1 VTTPP
6 PEEAAEEEA
15 TDTPDRSA
23 TFGPPSRRAVTAV
36 GVLLAIMVVMNSVG
50 DALTTSWADQHPA
63 WLIALNSRNRV
74 LALTTN
80 QLDAWS
86 YYSIASARLL
96 ASDPLFYLL
105 GLWYGD
111 SAITWMEK
119 RTQTW
124 GQMLRQLE
132 GWFSKAAYPLVF
144 LAPNNPICLFAGAAG
159 MPVRAFLAL
168 NVSGTIVRLYVI
180 RRAGEAFEAPLDD
193 VLGFFGEYRLP
204 LFVLSVVLLVVSI
217 ALEAKK
223 GETEVT
229 ALTRLDDE
237 LESEQ
242 ARRAEGPERPE
253 RPERPGVGPGDTAG
267 PDR

>member
-1 VTTPP
+1 MTTPP
-6 PEEAAEEEA
+6 PEEAAEEAATGSPDQAEA
-15 TDTPDRSA
+15 SRPR
-23 TFGPPSRRAVTAV
+23 PSRRVITV
-36 GVLLAIMVVMNSVG
+36 IGVLLAAMVIMNWVG
-50 DALTTSWADQHPA
+50 DALTTTWADRHPA

-124 GQMLRQLE
+124 GEMLRQLE
-132 GWFSKAAYPLVF
+132 GWFGKAAYPLVF

-159 MPVRAFLAL
+159 MPVKAFLVL
-168 NVSGTIVRLYVI
+168 NVTGTFARLFVI

-204 LFVLSVVLLVVSI
+204 LFIASVVLLVVSI
-217 ALEAKK
+217 ALEAKR

-229 ALTRLDDE
+229 SLSRLDDE
-237 LESEQ
+237 LE
-242 ARRAEGPERPE
+242 AER
-253 RPERPGVGPGDTAG
+253 TG
-267 PDR
+267 PDGDA